1 MDAALFRLLAMRMRG
16 GLRLRMMQLAS
27 LRGALLFLALG
38 GIIWLLIAAGQLDP
52 SAELFG
58 GARLDSPAIR
68 TQIDTFMPLGM
79 LGMTLLTVLLSTGP
93 SFHFS
98 PTEVNLLFVGPFSRR
113 DLILYKFIAYAAGA
127 ALSAALVAP
136 FAQSQAGS
144 AFSTFAATFLTLV
157 FVQLNSAAVGMA
169 WQVFEGNRFARL
181 KWPGTALVC
190 AIALAAIFYAWVVP
204 DQNISGL
211 LSDVRHSWIGTI
223 ILLPFIV
230 FAELFLAQAHFP
242 DLALWAAIAIIINGM
257 LLWAIIKLDRRTS
270 EFSLRE
276 NTRLSARWDRM
287 KQGGSFWATDRSEI
301 PSIRKAPVLGGLGPI
316 AWRQAIKA
324 VRNSSKLIVVFLVG
338 AACAGPISSMVGV
351 SITGD
356 RGLVMIFFFFG
367 FAVPRTLICDFR
379 GDLSRMETYKTLPIA
394 PWRICMG
401 QLVVQVLLTYVIA
414 LTLIVSLLLFDA
426 RLTVPVALVLAAFA
440 LPLTLL
446 VYAVENTIFL
456 FFPAK
461 PVPMGRA
468 DFEFLGRSLIEFI
481 VKTVVILIAVSL
493 AIGVGVFTLKTLGTT
508 LGLSG
513 LVSWMSLALI
523 AGLATIAMQYAFRR
537 FVVAEAFD

>member
-68 TQIDTFMPLGM
+68 AQIDTFMPLGM

-169 WQVFEGNRFARL
+169 WQVFEDNRFARL
-181 KWPGTALVC
+181 KWPVTALVC
-190 AIALAAIFYAWVVP
+190 AIALAAMFYAWVVP
-204 DQNISGL
+204 DQSISSL

-230 FAELFLAQAHFP
+230 FAKLFLAQAHFP